1 MSRVPKLAVGRDL
14 LTEFSESGLGKP
26 AAFAAE
32 LNVRQEW
39 VEYWLALAEVKRQ
52 CHTEVGSWDRD

>member
-14 LTEFSESGLGKP
+14 LTEFSESGSGNT

-32 LNVRQEW
+32 LNVPQEW
-39 VEYWLALAEVKRQ
+39 VEYWLALAELKRLRQ
-52 CHTEVGSWDRD
+52 TEIWS